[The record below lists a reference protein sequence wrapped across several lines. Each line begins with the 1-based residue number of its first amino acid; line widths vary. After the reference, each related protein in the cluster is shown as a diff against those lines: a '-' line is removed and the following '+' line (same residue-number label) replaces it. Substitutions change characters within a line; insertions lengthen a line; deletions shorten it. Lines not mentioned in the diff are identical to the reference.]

1 MSEKPLLV
9 RVVTAGDW
17 MEAFRLAW
25 TTTFGQIA
33 ADHAPPM
40 QYLKWSARRSLCLAY
55 AARCAED
62 SGNSDLVGAW
72 SALGAEPTGLG
83 RRSSD
88 SDNAYADV
96 FAALA
101 RSIVADPALL
111 DDEAFAVAVHGWHL
125 LKRAGAD
132 GENDLIVAARLYG
145 GTTKIDR
152 SKLLTWARAWSQ
164 AKP

>member
-1 MSEKPLLV
+1 VSEKPLIV
-9 RVVTAGDW
+9 RVVTAGEW

-25 TTTFGQIA
+25 TTTLGQIA

-40 QYLKWSARRSLCLAY
+40 QYLKWSARRGLCLAY

-62 SGNSDLVGAW
+62 SGNNDLVDAW
-72 SALGAEPTGLG
+72 SALGAEPTALG
-83 RRSSD
+83 QRSLD
-88 SDNAYADV
+88 GDKTYADV

-101 RSIVADPALL
+101 RSIVTDPALL
-111 DDEAFAVAVHGWHL
+111 DDEAFAVAVHGWHFL
-125 LKRAGAD
+125 ERAGAV

-145 GTTKIDR
+145 GMTKIDR
-152 SKLLTWARAWSQ
+152 AKLLTWARAWPK

>member
-1 MSEKPLLV
+1 MSEKPLIV
-9 RVVTAGDW
+9 CAVTAGDW

-62 SGNSDLVGAW
+62 SENNDLVGAW
-72 SALGAEPTGLG
+72 SALGAEPAGPG
-83 RRSSD
+83 RRSFGG
-88 SDNAYADV
+88 NQVYADV

-101 RSIVADPALL
+101 HSIVANPALL
-111 DDEAFAVAVHGWHL
+111 DEEIFAVAVHGWRFL
-125 LKRAGAD
+125 ERAGAD
-132 GENDLIVAARLYG
+132 GKDDLIVAARLYG
-145 GTTKIDR
+145 GTMEIDR
-152 SKLLTWARAWSQ
+152 AKLLTWARTWSQ